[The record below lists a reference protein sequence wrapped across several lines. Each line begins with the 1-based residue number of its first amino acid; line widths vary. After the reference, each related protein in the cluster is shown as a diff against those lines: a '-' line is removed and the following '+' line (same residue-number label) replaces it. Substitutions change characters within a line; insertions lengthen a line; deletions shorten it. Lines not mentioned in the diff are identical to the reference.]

1 MKKFLEKNLTT
12 IVEVAVVIAIA
23 TISFEL
29 FDFLFKADVKSVCF
43 GLLLALAIVVFN
55 KFYSKLVD

>member
-1 MKKFLEKNLTT
+1 MKKFLEKNLAT
-12 IVEVAVVIAIA
+12 IVEVVVVIAIS
-23 TISFEL
+23 TVSFEM

-43 GLLLALAIVVFN
+43 GLVLALAIVVFS

>member
-1 MKKFLEKNLTT
+1 MKKFLEKNLTI
-12 IVEVAVVIAIA
+12 IVEVVVVIAIA